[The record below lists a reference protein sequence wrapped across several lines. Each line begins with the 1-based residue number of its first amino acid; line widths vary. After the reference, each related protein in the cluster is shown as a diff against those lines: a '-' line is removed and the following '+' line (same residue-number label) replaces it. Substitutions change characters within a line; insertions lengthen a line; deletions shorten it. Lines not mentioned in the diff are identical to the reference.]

1 MENFVVAKVY
11 SANGPSSENLVSTR
25 QTPGIPANTV
35 TIVRRKNPRT
45 NKQTNTGPINNDG
58 YYQIS

>member
-45 NKQTNTGPINNDG
+45 NKQTQDL
-58 YYQIS
+58 